1 MKQALIAVILL
12 FVASQM
18 SAQTDFETYKRQQQQ
33 KLKEYNQQ
41 KRNFEAY
48 SQQQRENFEAYR
60 AKLNAEYA
68 EFMSKAWTAYKSN
81 KAIPAPECPEPVK
94 PVTVD
99 PTETES
105 MAIFKEI
112 LMASISPAEKPSEPV
127 IPAIPL
133 PEVKPVVMSVPG
145 HSFTFYGT
153 PCRVGLTYEHRF
165 ALKSAKERDVANGWR
180 TLSDERYLPIVAQC
194 MDYRSELGLC
204 DWGYVRFV
212 QELTES
218 FFAETGR
225 NEAVLMQQ
233 YILVQSGYKVRM
245 ARTTTD
251 KLILLL
257 PMTEDIYRYIYVNI
271 KGVHYYIMADLK
283 GGDEFYVLD
292 REFPEEQ
299 QFSLY
304 IGSAPKLASS
314 YQTRRTLTSRK
325 KMTASVAINKNLI
338 DFYNDY
344 PQSAEWPYYAAA
356 SLSPAVKQA
365 LYPSLERQIEGMSKT
380 EAANALLNFV
390 QTAFDYQTDGEQFGA
405 ERALFADESF
415 YYPYCDCEDRSILY
429 ANLVHDL
436 LGLDVVLLHYPG
448 HLATAVHFPETISGN
463 YVSLNGQRYL
473 VCDPTYI
480 GADIGMAMPKFINSK
495 VEVKA
500 IW

>member
-1 MKQALIAVILL
+1 MKYTLIAIALSL
-12 FVASQM
+12 VASQT

-41 KRNFEAY
+41 KQDFKTYTQKQRKEFET
-48 SQQQRENFEAYR
+48 YR

-68 EFMSKAWTAYKSN
+68 EYMSKAWTAYKSS
-81 KAIPAPECPEPVK
+81 KAIPVPKCPEPVK
-94 PVTVD
+94 PVAVD
-99 PTETES
+99 PTQTES

-112 LMASISPAEKPSEPV
+112 LMASITPSAKPKEPV
-127 IPAIPL
+127 IPVVPL
-133 PEVKPVVMSVPG
+133 PEVEPTVMSLSG
-145 HSFTFYGT
+145 HSFAFYGT
-153 PCRVGLTYEHRF
+153 PCYVGLTDEHRF
-165 ALKSAKERDVANGWR
+165 NLNSIKEYDVSKGWKL
-180 TLSDERYLPIVAQC
+180 LSEERYLPIVSQC
-194 MDYRSELGLC
+194 VEYREKLGLC

-218 FFAETGR
+218 FFTENKR

-245 ARTTTD
+245 ARTAE

-257 PMTEDIYRYIYVNI
+257 PMKEDIYRYTYVNI
-271 KGVHYYIMADLK
+271 RGEHYYIMADLK

-292 REFPEEQ
+292 REFPKEQ
-299 QFSLY
+299 PFSLN
-304 IGSAPKLASS
+304 IGSSPQLAGSA
-314 YQTRRTLTSRK
+314 TVERTLTSRK
-325 KMTASVAINKNLI
+325 LMTASVTVNKNLI

-344 PQSAEWPYYAAA
+344 PQCAEWPYYAAA
-356 SLSPAVKQA
+356 SLSPETKQM
-365 LYPSLERQIEGMSKT
+365 LYPALERQIEGLSQA
-380 EAANALLNFV
+380 EAANMLLNFV

-405 ERALFADESF
+405 ERTLFADESL

-436 LGLDVVLLHYPG
+436 LGLDAVLLHYPG
-448 HLATAVHFPETISGN
+448 HLATAVRFTDEVSGN
-463 YVSLNGQRYL
+463 YISLNGFRYL

-480 GADIGMAMPKFINSK
+480 GANIGMSMPQYRDSK
-495 VEVKA
+495 VEVKT

>member
-1 MKQALIAVILL
+1 MKQALIAIALL
-12 FVASQM
+12 LVASQL

-33 KLKEYNQQ
+33 KLNEYNQQ
-41 KRNFEAY
+41 KQDFKAY
-48 SQQQRENFEAYR
+48 TQQQREEFEAYR

-68 EFMSKAWTAYKSN
+68 EYMRKAWTAYKSS
-81 KAIPAPECPEPVK
+81 KAIPVPKCPEPVK

-112 LMASISPAEKPSEPV
+112 LMASITPSAKPKEPV
-127 IPAIPL
+127 MPVVPL
-133 PEVKPVVMSVPG
+133 PEVEPVVMSLSG

-153 PCRVGLTYEHRF
+153 PCYVELTDEHRF
-165 ALKSAKERDVANGWR
+165 ELKSVKEYDVSKGWKL
-180 TLSDERYLPIVAQC
+180 LSEERYLSIVSQC
-194 MDYRSELGLC
+194 MEYREKLGLC

-218 FFAETGR
+218 FFTENKR

-245 ARTTTD
+245 ARTTE
-251 KLILLL
+251 KLMLLL
-257 PMTEDIYRYIYVNI
+257 PMKEDIYSYSYVDI
-271 KGVHYYIMADLK
+271 RGEHYYVMADLK

-292 REFPEEQ
+292 REFPKEQ
-299 QFSLY
+299 TFSLY
-304 IGSAPKLASS
+304 ISSSPQLANSS
-314 YQTRRTLTSRK
+314 TVERSLTSRK
-325 KMTASVAINKNLI
+325 LMTASVAINKNLI

-344 PQSAEWPYYAAA
+344 PQCAEWPYYAAA
-356 SLSPAVKQA
+356 SLSPSVKQM
-365 LYPSLERQIEGMSKT
+365 LYPSLKQQIKDLSQT
-380 EAANALLNFV
+380 EAANLLLNFV

-405 ERALFADESF
+405 ERTLFADESF

-436 LGLDVVLLHYPG
+436 LGLDAVLLHYPG
-448 HLATAVHFPETISGN
+448 HLATAVRFTDEVSGS
-463 YVSLNGQRYL
+463 YISLNGVRYL

-480 GADIGMAMPKFINSK
+480 GASIGMSMPKYRDSK
-495 VEVKA
+495 VEVKT

>member
-1 MKQALIAVILL
+1 MKRIIILTALSLGM
-12 FVASQM
+12 SQM

-33 KLKEYNQQ
+33 KLNEYNQQ
-41 KRNFEAY
+41 KQDFKAY
-48 SQQQRENFEAYR
+48 TQQQREEFEAYR
-60 AKLNAEYA
+60 SRLNAEYA
-68 EFMSKAWTAYKSN
+68 EYMSKAWTAYKSS
-81 KAIPAPECPEPVK
+81 KAIPVPKCPEPVK

-112 LMASISPAEKPSEPV
+112 LMASISPSAKPKEPV
-127 IPAIPL
+127 MPVVPL
-133 PEVKPVVMSVPG
+133 PEVKPVVKSLSG
-145 HSFTFYGT
+145 HTFTFYGT
-153 PCRVGLTYEHRF
+153 PCHVELTDGHRF
-165 ALKSAKERDVANGWR
+165 ELKSVKEREVSNGWKL
-180 TLSDERYLPIVAQC
+180 LSEERYLPIVSQC
-194 MDYRSELGLC
+194 MEYRDKLGLC

-218 FFAETGR
+218 FFTEAKH

-245 ARTTTD
+245 ARTAE
-251 KLILLL
+251 KLMLLL
-257 PMTEDIYRYIYVNI
+257 PMKEDIYRYTYVNI
-271 KGVHYYIMADLK
+271 RGEHYYIMADLK

-292 REFPEEQ
+292 REFPKEQ
-299 QFSLY
+299 SFSLY
-304 IGSAPKLASS
+304 IGSAPQLANSDVME
-314 YQTRRTLTSRK
+314 RTMTSRK
-325 KMTASVAINKNLI
+325 QMTASVVLNKNLI

-344 PQSAEWPYYAAA
+344 PQSAEWPYFAAA
-356 SLSPAVKQA
+356 SLSPSVKQK
-365 LYPSLERQIEGMSKT
+365 LYPSLKRQIKDLSQT
-380 EAANALLNFV
+380 EAANLLLNFV

-405 ERALFADESF
+405 ERTLFADESL

-436 LGLDVVLLHYPG
+436 LGLDAVLLHYPG
-448 HLATAVHFPETISGN
+448 HLATAVRFTEDTSGSYITI
-463 YVSLNGQRYL
+463 NGVRYL

-480 GADIGMAMPKFINSK
+480 GANIGMVMPKYRNSK